1 MISILSTIIHIAGPA
16 FFLFTVL
23 LVACRQ
29 LRFPLAFRVVLLLP
43 AVWMLFI
50 PINGLPV
57 LFYVQGFP
65 GELSMTT
72 VILICYASI
81 CALLDK
87 KIYNPRRFFCLM
99 LLVLTVGLF
108 LYPFSLGFTY
118 FDPYALGYSSKTFL
132 AFFFAAALTAWY
144 FNFHFL
150 VIVIVLDIS
159 AYLAGVYESNNIWDY
174 LIDPILTLF
183 ALFWIIIWMINRLVR
198 HLWSRRQPDSSG
210 EETKQMDAGGI
221 SIQERT

>member
-1 MISILSTIIHIAGPA
+1 MISIVSTIIHIAGPA

-23 LVACRQ
+23 LIACKQ

-43 AVWMLFI
+43 AVWMVFI

-57 LFYVQGFP
+57 VFYIQGFP
-65 GELSMTT
+65 GELSITT
-72 VILICYASI
+72 VILIFYASI

-87 KIYNPRRFFCLM
+87 KIYNQRSFFYLM

-183 ALFWIIIWMINRLVR
+183 ALFWIIIWMINYLVR
-198 HLWSRRQPDSSG
+198 YLSSRRQSRRIGEKADLSSTG
-210 EETKQMDAGGI
+210 RI
-221 SIQERT
+221 SIQEKT